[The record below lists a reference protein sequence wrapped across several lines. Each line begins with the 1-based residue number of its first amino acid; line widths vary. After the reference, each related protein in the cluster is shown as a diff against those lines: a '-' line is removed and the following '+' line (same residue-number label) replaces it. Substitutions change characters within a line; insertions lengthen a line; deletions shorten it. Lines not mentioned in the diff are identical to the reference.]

1 LSKRKKGRDNEAPLN
16 RNKRRREE
24 KATERKEKKC
34 NQIICILSERKRN
47 EKEKRLMY
55 QSQM

>member
-24 KATERKEKKC
+24 KATQRKEKNAIKSFASC
-34 NQIICILSERKRN
+34 Q
-47 EKEKRLMY
+47 KEK
-55 QSQM
+55 

>member
-24 KATERKEKKC
+24 KATQRKEKTQS
-34 NQIICILSERKRN
+34 NHLHLVRKKN
-47 EKEKRLMY
+47 K
-55 QSQM
+55 